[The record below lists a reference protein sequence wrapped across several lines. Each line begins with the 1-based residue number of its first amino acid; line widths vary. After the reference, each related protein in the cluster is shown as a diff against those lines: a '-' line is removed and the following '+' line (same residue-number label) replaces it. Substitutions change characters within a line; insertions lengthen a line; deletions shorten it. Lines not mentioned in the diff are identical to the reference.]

1 MPERRIVFV
10 DAARGLAVALAL
22 YIHSLATF
30 GSWYRLPLLGQGL
43 VRLITSA
50 ATPTFVVLFGA
61 MLEMV
66 YYRGLVQGGAARV
79 RTRLLHRSWSCYV
92 AYLATVAASVLG
104 GRRGVLHGV
113 AAALSLGDSQ
123 YGNILKFYAF
133 ALLLAIPLLDFRRRR
148 GLVPTVVVGLVP
160 WAAVFWLDRVAWPP
174 PSSHLSYLT
183 AMLVGRPV
191 GRAWISLLH
200 SQALIVVGMTIG
212 WSLSAGSET
221 RRWTVFYRTATIAFL
236 AALAAACAVMV
247 GLGPRQALAG
257 YLTLR
262 FRASHHVGY
271 YAFGLLE
278 ATTLLIGLSLL
289 LPPRLPYSARLAPFL
304 CLGRSSLFAFTLGNC
319 LLDFWPRSW
328 QLPVATGFL
337 AGALV
342 PPLVMCVV
350 LLVDA
355 RLLDPIPARATP
367 ATVPPALR
375 PHEH

>member
-1 MPERRIVFV
+1 MGSTSRRG
-10 DAARGLAVALAL
+10 AARGLAVALAL

-79 RTRLLHRSWSCYV
+79 RARLLHRSWSCYV

-160 WAAVFWLDRVAWPP
+160 GGVLARPRGLAAVESPLVPDRD
-174 PSSHLSYLT
+174 
-183 AMLVGRPV
+183 
-191 GRAWISLLH
+191 
-200 SQALIVVGMTIG
+200 
-212 WSLSAGSET
+212 AG
-221 RRWTVFYRTATIAFL
+221 RTAGGT
-236 AALAAACAVMV
+236 
-247 GLGPRQALAG
+247 
-257 YLTLR
+257 
-262 FRASHHVGY
+262 
-271 YAFGLLE
+271 
-278 ATTLLIGLSLL
+278 
-289 LPPRLPYSARLAPFL
+289 RL
-304 CLGRSSLFAFTLGNC
+304 
-319 LLDFWPRSW
+319 D
-328 QLPVATGFL
+328 
-337 AGALV
+337 
-342 PPLVMCVV
+342 
-350 LLVDA
+350 
-355 RLLDPIPARATP
+355 
-367 ATVPPALR
+367 
-375 PHEH
+375 